1 MSRVEE
7 DFIGKVSVP
16 SEAYYGIFTV
26 RAGSNFKISPHR
38 PSRTFIRMLA
48 LVKKSAAEANVATG
62 SIRTRAGSAI
72 ARAAKEVADEL
83 SDEEDSPLSGST
95 GKSRYASAKGKM
107 RFSSQ
112 FPLDSFTAG
121 AGTPF
126 NMNMNEVLANRAE
139 ELLGGKK
146 GSYKLVHPNNQV
158 NMSQSSND
166 VIPTAIRLTLL
177 SEHPSVVSEAE
188 KLAREIDRKARE
200 FSSVAKAG
208 RTHLMDAVP
217 LTVGDEL
224 SAFSSALRKD
234 IVRLNAAADELRELP
249 IGATALGS
257 GINTHPAYKRLV
269 VKRIAINT
277 GIRVHEGKNLFRLVS
292 QSSDFAAYSA
302 ALRSLALTMNKLSN
316 DLKLLSSGPN
326 TALGEY
332 LLPEVEPGSSI
343 MPGKVNPSV
352 PECAEMI
359 SNRVLGN
366 DRSVE
371 LATIGGQLQLNVQT
385 PLILHCLTESQL
397 LLANGCA
404 MLRKDCI
411 SGLKIN
417 REKIRKNLESTL
429 ISLTALAPYFGYAKM
444 SALVK
449 RAQKEGKGIKQVVL
463 EEKLLTERQFDLLMS
478 EKRLTRPSKKE
489 KL

>member
-1 MSRVEE
+1 MPRIEE
-7 DFIGKVSVP
+7 DFIGKVPVP
-16 SEAYYGIFTV
+16 SDAYFGIFTV
-26 RAGSNFKISPHR
+26 RASGNFQVSPYR

-62 SIRTRAGSAI
+62 SLPTRTGSAI
-72 ARAAKEVADEL
+72 ARAAKEVADEFF
-83 SDEEDSPLSGST
+83 DGEAGWHAVQSPGS
-95 GKSRYASAKGKM
+95 KASAKAAS

-146 GSYKLVHPNNQV
+146 GGYRLVHPNNHV

-166 VIPTAIRLTLL
+166 VIPAAIRLNLL
-177 SEHPSVVSEAE
+177 AQHPSVATGAE
-188 KLAREIDRKARE
+188 KLAREIERKARE
-200 FSSVAKAG
+200 FSSVVKAG

-224 SAFSSALRKD
+224 SAFSSALRTD
-234 IVRLNAAADELRELP
+234 ISRLNAAADELRELP

-257 GINTHPAYKRLV
+257 GINTHPNYKRLV

-277 GIRVHEGKNLFRLVS
+277 GIRVIEGKNLFRLTA
-292 QSSDFAAYSA
+292 QASDFANYSA
-302 ALRSLALTMNKLSN
+302 ALRSLALTMHKLSN

-359 SNRVLGN
+359 ANRVLGN
-366 DRSVE
+366 DFSVE
-371 LATIGGQLQLNVQT
+371 LATMGGQLQLNVQT
-385 PLILHCLTESQL
+385 PLILHCLSESQM

-417 REKIRKNLESTL
+417 RERIKKNLDATL
-429 ISLTALAPYFGYAKM
+429 ISLTALAPYFGYGKM
-444 SALVK
+444 SELVK
-449 RAQKEGKGIKQVVL
+449 KAQKEGKTVRQIVL
-463 EEKLLTERQFDLLMS
+463 EEKLLTERQYDLLMS
-478 EKRLTRPSKKE
+478 ERRLTRPSRKE

>member
-1 MSRVEE
+1 MARIEE

-16 SEAYYGIFTV
+16 SEAYFGIFTV
-26 RAGSNFKISPHR
+26 RAGNNFRISSHR
-38 PSRTFIRMLA
+38 PSRTFIRQLA

-62 SIRTRAGSAI
+62 SLKTRTGSAI
-72 ARAAKEVADEL
+72 ARAAKEVA
-83 SDEEDSPLSGST
+83 EEFSSAPSS
-95 GKSRYASAKGKM
+95 KS

-146 GSYKLVHPNNQV
+146 GSYKLVHPNNSV

-166 VIPTAIRLTLL
+166 AIPTAIRLTLL
-177 SEHPSVVSEAE
+177 SEHPQVVAEAE

-200 FSSVAKAG
+200 FSKVVKAG

-234 IVRLNAAADELRELP
+234 ISRLNAAADELRELP

-257 GINTHPAYKRLV
+257 GINTHPNYKRLV
-269 VKRIAINT
+269 TKRIAINT
-277 GIRVHEGKNLFRLVS
+277 GIRVVEGKNLFRLTA
-292 QSSDFAAYSA
+292 QASDFANYSA
-302 ALRSLALTMNKLSN
+302 ALRALALTMHKLSN

-332 LLPEVEPGSSI
+332 QLPEVEPGSSI

-359 SNRVLGN
+359 ANRVLGN

-385 PLILHCLTESQL
+385 PLILHCLSESQTL
-397 LLANGCA
+397 MANGCA

-411 SGLKIN
+411 AGLKIN

-444 SALVK
+444 SELVK